1 MPCDKIDY
9 GGNFENIFSCSLD
22 ADSFYTECFQ
32 KTDTL
37 GDVYVTFAKQATAEK
52 KFMFTYG
59 LLKKFNKLPTHCKM
73 ANPKNDKRACSIRA
87 QANVKFQNKDYVAA
101 LCEYN
106 KSVMAAKTD
115 GQDYALALANRS
127 AALYHLEEYDDCVR
141 DVRRALAANYP
152 NEMAYKL
159 YDREI
164 KCLQKMGKISQA
176 KSKFDVRM
184 INVHVFTKSN
194 GVINYLIFIK

>member
-1 MPCDKIDY
+1 MNSY
-9 GGNFENIFSCSLD
+9 FFD

-32 KTDTL
+32 KTGIL

-52 KFMFTYG
+52 KFLFAYG
-59 LLKKFNKLPTHCKM
+59 LLKKFDKLPTRCKT
-73 ANPKNDKRACSIRA
+73 ANPKNNKRACNIRA
-87 QANVKFQNKDYVAA
+87 QANVKFQNKDYVSA

-106 KSVMAAKTD
+106 KSVMTAKID

-176 KSKFDVRM
+176 KLKFDVRI
-184 INVHVFTKSN
+184 INEHIFTKSN
-194 GVINYLIFIK
+194 GVINYFTFLK